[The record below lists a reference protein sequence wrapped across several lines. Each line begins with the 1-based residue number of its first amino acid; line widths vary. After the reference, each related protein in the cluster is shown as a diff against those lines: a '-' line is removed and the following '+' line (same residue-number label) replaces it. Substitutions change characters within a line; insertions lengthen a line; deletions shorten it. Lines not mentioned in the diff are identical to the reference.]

1 MMIRSARCKAF
12 CVFVLAAGTLL
23 WAGQSFAA
31 VRLARLFGDGM
42 VLQREMPVPVWGF
55 AKAGEN
61 VTVRFGGQEK
71 SATADASGKWMVRLD
86 AMPASASPRE
96 MTVAGENTLTL
107 KDVLVGEVW
116 LCGGQS
122 NMEMTVNNSLNF
134 DAEKA
139 AATNSAIRQ
148 VKVPR
153 SVAAAPRD
161 DLSDSPGNWVVCAP
175 ATVGQFTAAGYFF
188 AREIAKALDVPVGL
202 INDCW
207 GGTSIE
213 PWTPAEGFRLATS
226 DPQMRDISRLV
237 DSWNPTT
244 DAGQEAYRRYLAQV
258 KEWLPAAEAA
268 VEAKRVPPPAPKTPE
283 PAPNNGQPTYLFN
296 AMIAP
301 VIPCAIRGA
310 IWYQGEANGAEG
322 MVYFH
327 KMKALVGGW
336 RQLWGQGDFPF
347 YYVQLPGWQRSDPA
361 KPAGGDGWAHLR
373 EAQLRFLAFPN
384 TGMAVAIDL
393 GEADE
398 IHPKDKQ
405 DVGKRLALC
414 ALGGTYGKKIA
425 FSGPLCKSVAVE
437 GDKIRIAFD
446 HAGGGLIAGEKKGL
460 APVQE
465 AKDGKLKWFAIA
477 GKDKVWYWADA
488 VIDGQTV
495 LVSSDKVPEPV
506 AVRYA
511 FAMNPEGANLYNK
524 EGLPASPFRTD
535 SW

>member
-1 MMIRSARCKAF
+1 MIRWARFKPF
-12 CVFVLAAGTLL
+12 CALVLAVGMLL
-23 WAGQSFAA
+23 WAGETFAA
-31 VRLARLFGDGM
+31 VRLSRIFSDGM

-55 AKAGEN
+55 AKAGEK

-71 SATADASGKWMVRLD
+71 SATADEGGKWMVRLD

-107 KDVLVGEVW
+107 RDVLVGEVW

-122 NMEMTVNNSLNF
+122 NMEMNVGSSMDF
-134 DAEKA
+134 GAEKA

-148 VKVPR
+148 VKIPR
-153 SVAAAPRD
+153 SIAAAPRD
-161 DLSDSPGNWVVCAP
+161 DLSDSPGKWAVCAP
-175 ATVGQFTAAGYFF
+175 ATVGEFTAAGYFF
-188 AREIAKALDVPVGL
+188 AREIAKDLDVPVGL
-202 INDCW
+202 VSDCW

-213 PWTPAEGFRLATS
+213 PWTPVEGFRLPTS
-226 DPQMRDISRLV
+226 DSQMRDLSRRV
-237 DSWNPTT
+237 DSWNPATE
-244 DAGQEAYRRYLAQV
+244 AGQAAYLQYLEKV
-258 KEWLPAAEAA
+258 KEWIPAAESA
-268 VEAKRVPPPAPKTPE
+268 VAAKRVPPPAPKPPE
-283 PAPNNGQPTYLFN
+283 PEPNNGQPTYLFN

-301 VIPCAIRGA
+301 VIPYAIRGA
-310 IWYQGEANGAEG
+310 IWYQGEANGGEG

-336 RQLWGQGDFPF
+336 RQLWGEGDFPF

-361 KPAGGDGWAHLR
+361 KPAGGDGWARLR
-373 EAQLRFLAFPN
+373 EAQLRFLTFPN

-393 GEADE
+393 GEADN

-405 DVGKRLALC
+405 DVGMRLALC
-414 ALGGTYGKKIA
+414 ALGGTYGKKIV
-425 FSGPLCKSVAVE
+425 FSGPLYKSLAIE

-446 HAGGGLIAGEKKGL
+446 HAEGGLIAGEKNGL
-460 APVQE
+460 GPVSE
-465 AKDGKLKWFAIA
+465 AKDGKLRWFAIA

-524 EGLPASPFRTD
+524 DGLPASPFRTD
-535 SW
+535 DW